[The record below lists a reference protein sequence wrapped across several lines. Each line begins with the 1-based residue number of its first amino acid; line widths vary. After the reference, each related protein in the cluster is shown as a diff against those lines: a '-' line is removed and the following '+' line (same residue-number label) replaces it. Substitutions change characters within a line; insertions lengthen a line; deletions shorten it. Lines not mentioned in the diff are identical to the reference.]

1 MKTGAMTVTT
11 LQLFQILK
19 EKPGEYQAETLVT
32 YVDTKVHNEFEEHKE
47 HIATKEDIAF
57 LKSDIASFKGDFDA
71 KFAKLDTK
79 MTTLFW
85 MFGILITANE
95 LPEFNHTF
103 LDVMHQP
110 LEDCIITIS
119 GQNLL

>member
-1 MKTGAMTVTT
+1 
-11 LQLFQILK
+11 
-19 EKPGEYQAETLVT
+19 
-32 YVDTKVHNEFEEHKE
+32 
-47 HIATKEDIAF
+47 
-57 LKSDIASFKGDFDA
+57 
-71 KFAKLDTK
+71 